1 MVIPQRHRRADFVHV
16 VAAIVDACGTALV
29 TGLMIQ
35 DLLDHVGLNTDV
47 GQPGGYAP
55 SDVVVRPRPQAKL
68 LIQRSLADGPAGEP
82 VFPAKQEVE
91 SIAARDR

>member
-1 MVIPQRHRRADFVHV
+1 MPA
-16 VAAIVDACGTALV
+16 TPLV

-47 GQPGGYAP
+47 GQAGGDAA
-55 SDVVVRPRPQAKL
+55 SDVVVRPRLQAKF

-82 VFPAKQEVE
+82 VFPTKQEVE
-91 SIAARDR
+91 PIAAGRSIQ